1 MILKKIVKTLL
12 GDPQKKTLKQ
22 LNKRILAINELVD
35 TYETQPVEN
44 LRKSIDKLK
53 SQVRNGDKTLDQVLP
68 DTFAIVRAASQHILG
83 MRHFD
88 VQLIGGIVLHE
99 GNIAEMR
106 TGEGKTLV
114 ATLPLVL
121 NALEGKGSHLVTVN
135 DYLARRDAGWMAQ
148 IYHALGLSTG
158 VIIAQNSFIY
168 DPEYTNEEHQDE
180 RLQHLK
186 PVTRREAYAADITYG
201 TNNEF
206 GFDYLRDNMVNS
218 ENDLAQRP
226 LHYAIVDEVDS
237 ILIDEAR
244 TPLIISAPSAS
255 SGSQYAS
262 FSKAVR
268 NLDESHY
275 ELDEKQRAVSL
286 NDDGVQKIQEI
297 LGLENLYDSQNVQM
311 IYHLDQALRAETL
324 FKRDRNYVVS
334 NGEVIIVDEFTGRLM
349 HGRRYSEGLHQAIEA
364 KEGVEVLQESMTLA
378 TISFQNYFRL
388 YKKLSGM
395 TGTAETEKEEF
406 YTIYKLD
413 VVVIPTNKPTK
424 REDRTDRIYK
434 TEAGKFKSM
443 AKEIK
448 VLQEKGQPV
457 LIGTVSVEKNELV
470 GRLLTKEGVK
480 YEVLNAKNNESEA
493 EIVAKAGQ
501 KGAVTLATN
510 IAGRG
515 TDIVLGEGVT
525 DLGGLFVVG
534 TERHESRRIDNQL
547 RGRAGR
553 QGDPGSTQF
562 YVSLEDDLMRI
573 FGGDRIAGLMEKLGV
588 DAETAIENKSV
599 SKALLSA
606 QKKVENHHFDS
617 RKQVV
622 QYDDVMNRQRKATY
636 GKRHEILKSEDVS
649 KDIRHMVKDV
659 ITQIV
664 ANPPEKDET
673 ESSREKLVRELST
686 VVPISGKERKLL
698 NEVNDDEVLDK
709 ILEISTQQYKERE
722 DEFTVELM
730 RKIEREVYL
739 QVLDNLWMQQ
749 LEEMQYL
756 REGIGWRSV
765 GQKDPLVEYRREGQ
779 KMYEGMLADMYS
791 EIART
796 IYRVRPRNQLETQEL
811 ETELTRAA
819 GSASESQM
827 DKDEAGR
834 SKTQQKAKKR
844 ADKASDLPKEKPVA
858 AVKTKAKD
866 TVRQKKKNK
875 RQNRKKGRK

>member
-1 MILKKIVKTLL
+1 MKKIVKTLL

-22 LNKRILAINELVD
+22 LNKRILAINELAD
-35 TYETQPVEN
+35 TYESQPVEH
-44 LRKSIDKLK
+44 LRRSLERLK
-53 SQVRNGDKTLDQVLP
+53 TQVRDGDKTLDQVLP
-68 DTFAIVRAASQHILG
+68 DTFAIVRATSQKVLG

-88 VQLIGGIVLHE
+88 VQLIGGMVLHE

-121 NALEGKGSHLVTVN
+121 NALEGKGAHLVTVN

-158 VIIAQNSFIY
+158 VIIAQNSYVY
-168 DPEYTNEEHQDE
+168 DPEFTNEEHQDE

-186 PVTRREAYAADITYG
+186 PATRQEAYASDITYG

-244 TPLIISAPSAS
+244 TPLIISAPSAN
-255 SGSQYAS
+255 SGSQYAA
-262 FSKAVR
+262 FAKAVR

-286 NDDGVQKIQEI
+286 NDDGIQKIQEI

-334 NGEVIIVDEFTGRLM
+334 GGEVIIVDEFTGRLM
-349 HGRRYSEGLHQAIEA
+349 QGRRYSEGLHQAIEA

-413 VVVIPTNKPTK
+413 VVVIPTDKPTK

-443 AKEIK
+443 AKEVK
-448 VLQEKGQPV
+448 ALQDKGQPV

-470 GRLLTKEGVK
+470 GRLLSKEGVK

-525 DLGGLFVVG
+525 DLGGLFVIG

-553 QGDPGSTQF
+553 QGDPGATQF

-588 DAETAIENKSV
+588 DAETAIENRSV

-636 GKRHEILKSEDVS
+636 GKRHEILKSDDVSEDV
-649 KDIRHMVKDV
+649 KRMVKDV
-659 ITQIV
+659 ITEVV
-664 ANPPEKDET
+664 AMPPEKDET
-673 ESSREKLVRELST
+673 ESSKEKLVKELAT
-686 VVPISGKERKLL
+686 VVPISGKERKAL
-698 NEVNDDEVLDK
+698 NTVNDDEVLDEILK
-709 ILEISTQQYKERE
+709 ISEQLYKERE
-722 DEFTVELM
+722 DEFTPGLM

-749 LEEMQYL
+749 LEQMQYL

-779 KMYEGMLADMYS
+779 RMYKEMQAAMHS

-796 IYRVRPRNQLETQEL
+796 IFRVRPRNQLEDSEI
-811 ETELTRAA
+811 ETELTKAA
-819 GSASESQM
+819 GSASESQLEN
-827 DKDEAGR
+827 DASGR

-844 ADKASDLPKEKPVA
+844 SDKASDLPKDKPVA
-858 AVKTKAKD
+858 TPKEKTKNVA
-866 TVRQKKKNK
+866 RQKKKK
-875 RQNRKKGRK
+875 TRQNRKKGRK

>member
-1 MILKKIVKTLL
+1 MKKIVKTLL

>member
-1 MILKKIVKTLL
+1 M
-12 GDPQKKTLKQ
+12 
-22 LNKRILAINELVD
+22 
-35 TYETQPVEN
+35 
-44 LRKSIDKLK
+44 
-53 SQVRNGDKTLDQVLP
+53 
-68 DTFAIVRAASQHILG
+68 
-83 MRHFD
+83 
-88 VQLIGGIVLHE
+88 
-99 GNIAEMR
+99 
-106 TGEGKTLV
+106 
-114 ATLPLVL
+114 
-121 NALEGKGSHLVTVN
+121 
-135 DYLARRDAGWMAQ
+135 
-148 IYHALGLSTG
+148 
-158 VIIAQNSFIY
+158 
-168 DPEYTNEEHQDE
+168 
-180 RLQHLK
+180 QHLK
-186 PVTRREAYAADITYG
+186 PATRQEAYASDITYG

-244 TPLIISAPSAS
+244 TPLIISAPSAN
-255 SGSQYAS
+255 SGSQYAA
-262 FSKAVR
+262 FAKAVR

-286 NDDGVQKIQEI
+286 NDDGIQKIQEI

-334 NGEVIIVDEFTGRLM
+334 GGEVIIVDEFTGRLM
-349 HGRRYSEGLHQAIEA
+349 QGRRYSEGLHQAIEA

-413 VVVIPTNKPTK
+413 VVVIPTDKPTK

-443 AKEIK
+443 AKEVK
-448 VLQEKGQPV
+448 ALQDKGQPV

-470 GRLLTKEGVK
+470 GRLLSKEGVK

-525 DLGGLFVVG
+525 DLGGLFVIG

-553 QGDPGSTQF
+553 QGDPGATQF

-588 DAETAIENKSV
+588 DAETAIENRSV

-636 GKRHEILKSEDVS
+636 GKRHEILKSDDVSEDV
-649 KDIRHMVKDV
+649 KRMVKDV
-659 ITQIV
+659 ITEVV
-664 ANPPEKDET
+664 AMPPEKDET
-673 ESSREKLVRELST
+673 ESSKEKLVKELAT
-686 VVPISGKERKLL
+686 VVPISGKERKAL
-698 NEVNDDEVLDK
+698 NTVNDDEVLDEILK
-709 ILEISTQQYKERE
+709 ISEQLYKERE
-722 DEFTVELM
+722 DEFTPGLM

-749 LEEMQYL
+749 LEQMQYL

-779 KMYEGMLADMYS
+779 RMYKEMQAAMHS

-796 IYRVRPRNQLETQEL
+796 IFRVRPRNQLEDSEI
-811 ETELTRAA
+811 ETELTKAA
-819 GSASESQM
+819 GSASESQLEN
-827 DKDEAGR
+827 DASGR

-844 ADKASDLPKEKPVA
+844 SDKASDLPKDKPVA
-858 AVKTKAKD
+858 TPKEKTKNVA
-866 TVRQKKKNK
+866 RQKKKK
-875 RQNRKKGRK
+875 TRQNRKKGRK

>member
-1 MILKKIVKTLL
+1 MKKIVKTLL

-664 ANPPEKDET
+664 ANPPEKDEN